1 MWFLKN
7 IVWLVIMILVVGFAI
22 LNVNETITAIVLPGR
37 VYRQLPS
44 NVVLFV
50 AYVVGMITAFVLMLV
65 HHLKIQ
71 SAIRRVNRENQ
82 NLKQELSQ
90 LRNLPLED
98 LRSGERGEAHRG

>member
-7 IVWLVIMILVVGFAI
+7 IIWLVIMVLVVGFAL
-22 LNVNETITAIVLPGR
+22 LNVNETVTAVNLPGR

-44 NVVLFV
+44 NVALFV
-50 AYVVGMITAFVLMLV
+50 AYVVGMITAFILTLL
-65 HHLKIQ
+65 HHLKIR
-71 SAIRRVNRENQ
+71 SAINRVKRENQ

-98 LRSGERGEAHRG
+98 FKGGERSEVHRE